1 MPENL
6 FRREAITFLAAT
18 QTTPVASKAR
28 TRMSVPVECRAG
40 VQRFLARRI
49 LLDKIEEKIKATSM
63 EPVAI
68 FTIIWHKWQVRDFLC
83 MKLSRNIVL
92 LLCAAVVTI
101 TSIGM
106 NSFSLFLK
114 PIEAGFGWSR
124 TMVTVPYMFGML
136 GWGVGGVLFGKL
148 ADDFGARRV
157 ILGGILLMAA
167 GFVGMSFSQNLW
179 QLSLWYGVMVGLAK
193 GACGLVIISLLVA
206 KHYDAKNRGLAVSVI
221 QTASPLS
228 PLFFTPVLYF
238 LINMFDWRAAALA
251 SGVLLITVA
260 LPLAWLGARD
270 PDDVVTSRHNRAAW
284 GSCLPYL
291 RDRSMLL
298 MFAARFSCGVALFQS
313 VHLVAI
319 ALSKGFD
326 QATGAFAVGVFGG
339 AAAVSALFFGWLSDR
354 YGRARVLALTYL
366 VRGLG
371 TLVLALDMPNEIF
384 FYVVVA
390 VAMGPTFGTIAV
402 QNVMFYEI
410 VGPRM
415 AGVIL
420 GLSFIV
426 HQIGSAGGPIF
437 ASIAFDLTGSYDGFM
452 MAMGVILLASAVL
465 IYSAINSDTRLA
477 EPVLGRKAGQATVS

>member
-1 MPENL
+1 
-6 FRREAITFLAAT
+6 
-18 QTTPVASKAR
+18 
-28 TRMSVPVECRAG
+28 
-40 VQRFLARRI
+40 
-49 LLDKIEEKIKATSM
+49 
-63 EPVAI
+63 
-68 FTIIWHKWQVRDFLC
+68 

-92 LLCAAVVTI
+92 LLCAIVITI

-114 PIEAGFGWSR
+114 PIEAEFGWSR

-136 GWGVGGVLFGKL
+136 GWGIGGVLFGKL
-148 ADDFGARRV
+148 ADDFGARPV

-167 GFVGMSFSQNLW
+167 GFFGMSVSQNLW
-179 QLSLWYGVMVGLAK
+179 QLSLWYGIMVGLAK

-228 PLFFTPVLYF
+228 PLFFSPALYF
-238 LINMFDWRAAALA
+238 LIKTFDWRAAALA
-251 SGVLLITVA
+251 SGVLLVA
-260 LPLAWLGARD
+260 VAFPLGWLGARD
-270 PDDVVTSRHNRAAW
+270 PDDVLASRRNRASW
-284 GSCLPYL
+284 RSCLPYL

-326 QATGAFAVGVFGG
+326 QATGAIAVGVFGG
-339 AAAVSALFFGWLSDR
+339 AAAASALLFGWLSDR
-354 YGRARVLALTYL
+354 YGRVRVLALSYL

-371 TLVLALDMPNEIF
+371 TLVLALDMPNEIL

-390 VAMGPTFGTIAV
+390 LAMGPTFGTIAV
-402 QNVMFYEI
+402 QNVIFYEI

-426 HQIGSAGGPIF
+426 HQIGSAGGPIL
-437 ASIAFDLTGSYDGFM
+437 ASIAFDRTGSYDGFM
-452 MAMGVILLASAVL
+452 MAIGVILLASAVL
-465 IYSAINSDTRLA
+465 IYSTMNSDMQLP
-477 EPVLGRKAGQATVS
+477 EPALGREAEQAASSK

>member
-1 MPENL
+1 
-6 FRREAITFLAAT
+6 
-18 QTTPVASKAR
+18 
-28 TRMSVPVECRAG
+28 
-40 VQRFLARRI
+40 
-49 LLDKIEEKIKATSM
+49 
-63 EPVAI
+63 
-68 FTIIWHKWQVRDFLC
+68 

-92 LLCAAVVTI
+92 LVCAVVITI

-114 PIEAGFGWSR
+114 PIETEFGWSR

-167 GFVGMSFSQNLW
+167 GFIGMSVAQNLW

-206 KHYDAKNRGLAVSVI
+206 KLYDAKNRGLAVSVI

-228 PLFFTPVLYF
+228 PLFFSPVIYF
-238 LINMFDWRAAALA
+238 LINRFDWRAASLA
-251 SGVLLITVA
+251 SGFLLIAVA

-270 PDDVVTSRHNRAAW
+270 PDVVSASERNRATWAD
-284 GSCLPYL
+284 CLPYL

-298 MFAARFSCGVALFQS
+298 MFAARFSCGVALFQT
-313 VHLVAI
+313 VHLVGI

-326 QATGAFAVGVFGG
+326 AATGAIAVGVFGA
-339 AAAVSALFFGWLSDR
+339 AAAVSALLFGWLSDR
-354 YGRARVLALTYL
+354 YGRAQVLALTYL

-371 TLVLALDMPNEIF
+371 TLVLALDMPNAIS

-390 VAMGPTFGTIAV
+390 LAMGPTFGTIAV

-410 VGPRM
+410 AGPRM

-426 HQIGSAGGPIF
+426 HQIGSAGGPIL
-437 ASIAFDLTGSYDGFM
+437 ASVAFDMTGSYDGFM
-452 MAMGVILLASAVL
+452 AAMGVILLVSAVL
-465 IYSAINSDTRLA
+465 IYSAINPDTRLP
-477 EPVLGRKAGQATVS
+477 EPILGRKTAQAGEATSS

>member
-1 MPENL
+1 
-6 FRREAITFLAAT
+6 
-18 QTTPVASKAR
+18 
-28 TRMSVPVECRAG
+28 
-40 VQRFLARRI
+40 
-49 LLDKIEEKIKATSM
+49 
-63 EPVAI
+63 
-68 FTIIWHKWQVRDFLC
+68 
-83 MKLSRNIVL
+83 MKLSRNLVL
-92 LLCAAVVTI
+92 LFCAAVVTI

-167 GFVGMSFSQNLW
+167 GFFGMSVAQNLW
-179 QLSLWYGVMVGLAK
+179 QLSLWYGIMVGLAK

-228 PLFFTPVLYF
+228 PLFFSPVLYF
-238 LINMFDWRAAALA
+238 LIQAFDWRAAALA
-251 SGVLLITVA
+251 SGILLVA
-260 LPLAWLGARD
+260 VAFPLGWLGARD
-270 PDDVVTSRHNRAAW
+270 PDVSTSRHNRASW

-298 MFAARFSCGVALFQS
+298 MFAARFSCGVALFQT
-313 VHLVAI
+313 VHLVGI

-326 QATGAFAVGVFGG
+326 AATGAIAVGVFGG

-384 FYVVVA
+384 FYLVVA
-390 VAMGPTFGTIAV
+390 LAMGPTFGTIAV

-426 HQIGSAGGPIF
+426 HQIGSAGGPIL
-437 ASIAFDLTGSYDGFM
+437 ASLAFDLTGSYDGFM
-452 MAMGVILLASAVL
+452 IAIAVILLASAVL
-465 IYSAINSDTRLA
+465 IYSTMNSDTKLFR
-477 EPVLGRKAGQATVS
+477 PR

>member
-1 MPENL
+1 
-6 FRREAITFLAAT
+6 
-18 QTTPVASKAR
+18 
-28 TRMSVPVECRAG
+28 
-40 VQRFLARRI
+40 
-49 LLDKIEEKIKATSM
+49 M

-68 FTIIWHKWQVRDFLC
+68 SAIIWHKYQVRDFLC
-83 MKLSRNIVL
+83 MKLSRNVVL

-148 ADDFGARRV
+148 ADDFGARRI

-167 GFVGMSFSQNLW
+167 GFFGMSFSQNLW
-179 QLSLWYGVMVGLAK
+179 QLSLWYGIMVGLAK

-238 LINMFDWRAAALA
+238 LINTFDWRAAALA

-284 GSCLPYL
+284 GNCLPYL

-326 QATGAFAVGVFGG
+326 QATGAIAVGVFGG

-371 TLVLALDMPNEIF
+371 TLVLALDMPNEII
-384 FYVVVA
+384 FYAVVA
-390 VAMGPTFGTIAV
+390 LAMGPTFGTIAV

-410 VGPRM
+410 AGPRM

-437 ASIAFDLTGSYDGFM
+437 ASIAFDMTGSYDGFM

-465 IYSAINSDTRLA
+465 IHKSINSDTRLPD
-477 EPVLGRKAGQATVS
+477 PVLGRKAGQATVS

>member
-1 MPENL
+1 M
-6 FRREAITFLAAT
+6 I
-18 QTTPVASKAR
+18 
-28 TRMSVPVECRAG
+28 
-40 VQRFLARRI
+40 
-49 LLDKIEEKIKATSM
+49 
-63 EPVAI
+63 
-68 FTIIWHKWQVRDFLC
+68 
-83 MKLSRNIVL
+83 L
-92 LLCAAVVTI
+92 LLCAAVVTM

-148 ADDFGARRV
+148 ADDLGARRV
-157 ILGGILLMAA
+157 ILSGILLMAA
-167 GFVGMSFSQNLW
+167 GFFGMSLSQNLW
-179 QLSLWYGVMVGLAK
+179 QLSLSYGIMVGLAK

-228 PLFFTPVLYF
+228 PLFFSPVLYF
-238 LINMFDWRAAALA
+238 LIERFDWRAAALA
-251 SGVLLITVA
+251 SGVLLVVVA
-260 LPLAWLGARD
+260 YPLGWLGARD
-270 PDDVVTSRHNRAAW
+270 PDDVSTSRRNRASWA
-284 GSCLPYL
+284 SCLPYL

-326 QATGAFAVGVFGG
+326 PAAGAIAVGVFGG
-339 AAAVSALFFGWLSDR
+339 AAALSALFFGWLSDR
-354 YGRARVLALTYL
+354 YGRAQVLALTYL

-390 VAMGPTFGTIAV
+390 LAMGPTFGTIAV

-426 HQIGSAGGPIF
+426 HQIGSAGGPML
-437 ASIAFDLTGSYDGFM
+437 ASIAYDMTGSYDGFM
-452 MAMGVILLASAVL
+452 VAMGVILLASAVL
-465 IYSAINSDTRLA
+465 IYGTINSDKRLS
-477 EPVLGRKAGQATVS
+477 EPALSTSDARS

>member
-1 MPENL
+1 M
-6 FRREAITFLAAT
+6 
-18 QTTPVASKAR
+18 
-28 TRMSVPVECRAG
+28 
-40 VQRFLARRI
+40 
-49 LLDKIEEKIKATSM
+49 
-63 EPVAI
+63 
-68 FTIIWHKWQVRDFLC
+68 
-83 MKLSRNIVL
+83 
-92 LLCAAVVTI
+92 VTI
-101 TSIGM
+101 
-106 NSFSLFLK
+106 
-114 PIEAGFGWSR
+114 
-124 TMVTVPYMFGML
+124 PYMFGML
-136 GWGVGGVLFGKL
+136 GWGAGGVLFGKL
-148 ADDFGARRV
+148 ADDFGARPV

-167 GFVGMSFSQNLW
+167 GFFGMGLSQNLW
-179 QLSLWYGVMVGLAK
+179 QLSLSYGIMVGLAK

-206 KHYDAKNRGLAVSVI
+206 KHYDAKKRGLAVSVI

-228 PLFFTPVLYF
+228 ALFFSPVLYF
-238 LINMFDWRAAALA
+238 LIKTFDWRAAALA
-251 SGVLLITVA
+251 SSVLLVAVA

-270 PDDVVTSRHNRAAW
+270 PDDVSTSRRKRAGW

-326 QATGAFAVGVFGG
+326 PATGAIAVGVFGG
-339 AAAVSALFFGWLSDR
+339 AAAASALLFGWLSDR
-354 YGRARVLALTYL
+354 YGRAQVLALSYL

-371 TLVLALDMPNEIF
+371 TLVLALDMPNEIL

-402 QNVMFYEI
+402 QNVMFYEM

-452 MAMGVILLASAVL
+452 MAIGVILLASAVL
-465 IYSAINSDTRLA
+465 IYSTINSDMRLPETA
-477 EPVLGRKAGQATVS
+477 LGTSPSQP

>member
-1 MPENL
+1 M
-6 FRREAITFLAAT
+6 R
-18 QTTPVASKAR
+18 
-28 TRMSVPVECRAG
+28 
-40 VQRFLARRI
+40 
-49 LLDKIEEKIKATSM
+49 
-63 EPVAI
+63 
-68 FTIIWHKWQVRDFLC
+68 
-83 MKLSRNIVL
+83 LSRNIVL
-92 LLCAAVVTI
+92 LLCAGVVI
-101 TSIGM
+101 MTSIGM
-106 NSFSLFLK
+106 NSFSLFLR

-124 TMVTVPYMFGML
+124 TVVTIPYMFGML

-148 ADDFGARRV
+148 ADDFGARPV

-167 GFVGMSFSQNLW
+167 GFFGMGLSQNLW
-179 QLSLWYGVMVGLAK
+179 QLSLSYGIMVGMAK

-228 PLFFTPVLYF
+228 PLFFTPALYF
-238 LINMFDWRAAALA
+238 LIETFDWRAAALA
-251 SGVLLITVA
+251 SGVLLVAVA
-260 LPLAWLGARD
+260 LPVAWLGARD
-270 PDDVVTSRHNRAAW
+270 PDDVSTGRRNRASWA
-284 GSCLPYL
+284 SCLPYL

-326 QATGAFAVGVFGG
+326 AATGAIAVGVFGG
-339 AAAVSALFFGWLSDR
+339 AAAGSALLFGWLSDR
-354 YGRARVLALTYL
+354 YGRAQVLALTYL

-371 TLVLALDMPNEIF
+371 TLVLALDMPNEIL

-390 VAMGPTFGTIAV
+390 LAMGPTFGTILV

-415 AGVIL
+415 AGLIL

-426 HQIGSAGGPIF
+426 HQIGSAAGPMF
-437 ASIAFDLTGSYDGFM
+437 ASVAFDRTGSYDGFM
-452 MAMGVILLASAVL
+452 MTMGLILLVSAVL
-465 IYSAINSDTRLA
+465 IYSAINSDKRLP
-477 EPVLGRKAGQATVS
+477 EPVFRTTESG

>member
-1 MPENL
+1 
-6 FRREAITFLAAT
+6 
-18 QTTPVASKAR
+18 
-28 TRMSVPVECRAG
+28 
-40 VQRFLARRI
+40 
-49 LLDKIEEKIKATSM
+49 
-63 EPVAI
+63 
-68 FTIIWHKWQVRDFLC
+68 

-92 LLCAAVVTI
+92 LLCAVIVTI

-114 PIEAGFGWSR
+114 PIEAEFGWSR
-124 TMVTVPYMFGML
+124 TMVTIPYMFGML
-136 GWGVGGVLFGKL
+136 GWGIGGVLFGKM

-157 ILGGILLMAA
+157 ILGGTLLMAA
-167 GFVGMSFSQNLW
+167 GFFGMSVSQNLW
-179 QLSLWYGVMVGLAK
+179 QLSLWYGIMVGLAK

-206 KHYDAKNRGLAVSVI
+206 KHYDAKHRGLAVSVI

-228 PLFFTPVLYF
+228 PLFFSPALYF
-238 LINMFDWRAAALA
+238 LIKTFDWRAAALA
-251 SGVLLITVA
+251 SGVLLVA
-260 LPLAWLGARD
+260 VAFPLGWLGARD
-270 PDDVVTSRHNRAAW
+270 PNDASTSRRNRASW
-284 GSCLPYL
+284 KSCLPYL

-326 QATGAFAVGVFGG
+326 PATGAIAVGVFGG
-339 AAAVSALFFGWLSDR
+339 AAAASALLFGWLSDR
-354 YGRARVLALTYL
+354 YGRVRVLALSYL

-371 TLVLALDMPNEIF
+371 TLVLALDMPNEIL
-384 FYVVVA
+384 FYLVVA
-390 VAMGPTFGTIAV
+390 LAMGPTFGTIAV

-415 AGVIL
+415 AGVML

-426 HQIGSAGGPIF
+426 HQIGSAGGPIL

-452 MAMGVILLASAVL
+452 MAIGVILLASAVL
-465 IYSAINSDTRLA
+465 IYSTMNSDMQLP
-477 EPVLGRKAGQATVS
+477 EPALGREAEQAASSK

>member
-1 MPENL
+1 M
-6 FRREAITFLAAT
+6 R
-18 QTTPVASKAR
+18 
-28 TRMSVPVECRAG
+28 
-40 VQRFLARRI
+40 
-49 LLDKIEEKIKATSM
+49 
-63 EPVAI
+63 
-68 FTIIWHKWQVRDFLC
+68 
-83 MKLSRNIVL
+83 LSRNIVL

-106 NSFSLFLK
+106 NSFSLFLR
-114 PIEAGFGWSR
+114 PIEAEFGWSR

-157 ILGGILLMAA
+157 ILGGIVLMAV
-167 GFVGMSFSQNLW
+167 GFFGMSVAQNLW
-179 QLSLWYGVMVGLAK
+179 QLSLSYGIMVGLAK
-193 GACGLVIISLLVA
+193 GACGLVIISLIIA

-228 PLFFTPVLYF
+228 PLFFSPVLYF
-238 LINMFDWRAAALA
+238 LIETFDWRAAALA
-251 SGVLLITVA
+251 SGLLLVTVA
-260 LPLAWLGARD
+260 FPAGWLGARD
-270 PDDVVTSRHNRAAW
+270 PDDAATSRRNRASWAD
-284 GSCLPYL
+284 CLPYL

-298 MFAARFSCGVALFQS
+298 MFAARFSCGVGLFQT

-326 QATGAFAVGVFGG
+326 QATGAVAVGVFGG
-339 AAAVSALFFGWLSDR
+339 AAALSALFFGWLSDR

-371 TLVLALDMPNEIF
+371 TLVLALDMPNELL
-384 FYVVVA
+384 FYAVVA
-390 VAMGPTFGTIAV
+390 LAMGPTFGTIAV

-410 VGPRM
+410 AGPRM

-426 HQIGSAGGPIF
+426 HQIGSAGGPIL
-437 ASIAFDLTGSYDGFM
+437 ASIAFDMTGSYDGFM
-452 MAMGVILLASAVL
+452 IVMGVILLASAALVCG
-465 IYSAINSDTRLA
+465 SINSDMRLP
-477 EPVLGRKAGQATVS
+477 EPVLGTSPPRS